1 MGMSGKRCNPL
12 ESYLADRLQKVIL
25 NGQASSWRLVLAGVP
40 KSSILATLL
49 FLVYIN
55 DLPGELKS
63 NAELFADDKS
73 LLAVAKDKNESAD
86 ILNDDLHLISKW
98 AFNWKMFFNPYPSK
112 PVQEVL
118 FSRKNR
124 IQNHPT
130 ISLNNVQV
138 KRLSYQKHLG
148 LILDE
153 KLNFKQHIERYI
165 CNKKASTHFATE
177 IICKAFLR
185 PPLDCGDI
193 IYDQSHNLSFCEKLE
208 AVQ

>member
-1 MGMSGKRCNPL
+1 M
-12 ESYLADRLQKVIL
+12 
-25 NGQASSWRLVLAGVP
+25 
-40 KSSILATLL
+40 
-49 FLVYIN
+49 
-55 DLPGELKS
+55 
-63 NAELFADDKS
+63 
-73 LLAVAKDKNESAD
+73 AVAKDKNESAD
-86 ILNDDLHLISKW
+86 ILNDDLHFLNGLLIGKCFLTHILVNLYKKSY
-98 AFNWKMFFNPYPSK
+98 F
-112 PVQEVL
+112 QE
-118 FSRKNR
+118 KNQ

-153 KLNFKQHIERYI
+153 KLNFKQQFERYI

>member
-1 MGMSGKRCNPL
+1 MFETFDSDPSLKVGSVFLDISKAFDKVWHEGLLYKLKIMGMSGKRCNPL

-40 KSSILATLL
+40 KGSILATLL

-86 ILNDDLHLISKW
+86 ILSDDLHLISKW

-118 FSRKNR
+118 FSRKKPNTKSS
-124 IQNHPT
+124 NHKP
-130 ISLNNVQV
+130 
-138 KRLSYQKHLG
+138 
-148 LILDE
+148 
-153 KLNFKQHIERYI
+153 KQ
-165 CNKKASTHFATE
+165 CS
-177 IICKAFLR
+177 
-185 PPLDCGDI
+185 
-193 IYDQSHNLSFCEKLE
+193 S
-208 AVQ
+208 